1 MVLLLLASVSS
12 IGATVIAQDLFLN
25 LGGTSSPLGG
35 SDAEI
40 TLTQET
46 GTDSTVATLK
56 ILVPVPE
63 DAYVYASTGEFSGR
77 TRINFTSVVGLEPLD
92 EQLVPARK
100 PYVYDDPVFEMRM
113 AKFEEPI
120 TWTQKFRITPEAATA
135 GTKLAGKLR
144 YQICTSGKNGTCT
157 PFDVDFDLTIAELD
171 VSGIDMS
178 LVAEPVFEAE
188 HIKMLKTSD
197 GREVPGPSVWT
208 ARLTPEDSKPSGVVT
223 VSVTARM
230 DDGYHTFAL
239 DQNRK
244 NLGLPTVL
252 TITHLFGLD
261 DDGSSFQPDTEVE
274 NHEVDS
280 NGNTVVQRIH
290 HGEVTWSRTF
300 VVTDGATGYG
310 AGLKVTNQVCDENKC
325 IRGSFAAEL
334 GVVPPSSS
342 VKAPVVYIPPETKPD
357 VRDPFDDLIK
367 LRGPDEGTSGSLA
380 QFLLYAFIGGLILNV
395 MPCVLPVIAIKL
407 LSFVQQAGESR
418 SRILALNLSYS
429 LGLLVV
435 FLTLATLAAF
445 AGMAWGELF
454 GHAVFIVGMCALVFA
469 MALSLLGV
477 FEIPIPG
484 MVGSVGAQQREGLLG
499 AFLTGIFATL
509 LATPCS
515 GPFLGVTLGWSL
527 QQDPATIYLVWT
539 MMALGMASPYLVF
552 GLFPGAI
559 KLLPKPGMWMVRFK
573 EFSGF
578 VLLATTVYL
587 VSILGDRY
595 VVPTLLMLLGM
606 GLGLWMIGNLYN
618 LSSTAAT
625 RWKVRFSALILTGVI
640 CGFGYKLYAG
650 GEKLPWAEYSEE
662 SVAQALD
669 EGRPVLI
676 DFTAD
681 WCPNCKFVEQVS
693 LNTYSTRLFV
703 EEHNVLTLKADWTD
717 RSEEI
722 KATLAKVNSSSIPV
736 TVIFSPTRPKEPI
749 VLRDVYF
756 QSTLLESLQAAV
768 SEEAIES
775 DAAPEAAA
783 QTVMNE
789 QTPKIR

>member
-1 MVLLLLASVSS
+1 M
-12 IGATVIAQDLFLN
+12 Q
-25 LGGTSSPLGG
+25 
-35 SDAEI
+35 
-40 TLTQET
+40 
-46 GTDSTVATLK
+46 
-56 ILVPVPE
+56 
-63 DAYVYASTGEFSGR
+63 
-77 TRINFTSVVGLEPLD
+77 
-92 EQLVPARK
+92 
-100 PYVYDDPVFEMRM
+100 M

-120 TWTQKFRITPEAATA
+120 TWTQRFRITPRAATA
-135 GTKLAGKLR
+135 GTKLAGNLR

-157 PFDVDFDLTIAELD
+157 PFDVDFDLTIAALD
-171 VSGIDMS
+171 LSGIDTS
-178 LVAEPVFEAE
+178 SVAEPVFEIE
-188 HIKMLKTSD
+188 HIKMLKAKD
-197 GREVPGPSVWT
+197 GRDVPGPSVWT
-208 ARLTPEDSKPSGVVT
+208 ARLTPENAKPGETVT

-230 DDGYHTFAL
+230 DDGFHTFAL

-252 TITHLFGLD
+252 GITHLFGLD
-261 DDGSSFQPDTEVE
+261 DDGSAFRTGSDVE

-280 NGNTVVQRIH
+280 NGSAVVQRIH

-300 VVTDGATGYG
+300 AVADGATVYG
-310 AGLKVTNQVCDENKC
+310 VGLKVTNQVCDANKC
-325 IRGSFAAEL
+325 IRGSFGAVLGLIPFGSAVSAATSE
-334 GVVPPSSS
+334 PD
-342 VKAPVVYIPPETKPD
+342 KPD
-357 VRDPFDDLIK
+357 SGPIVETGELFNGLT
-367 LRGPDEGTSGSLA
+367 LRGPDEGTTGSLA
-380 QFLLYAFIGGLILNV
+380 QFLLYAFLGGLILNV
-395 MPCVLPVIAIKL
+395 MPCVLPVIAIKV

-454 GHAVFIVGMCALVFA
+454 GHAVFIVAMCALVFV

-477 FEIPIPG
+477 FELPIPG

-527 QQDPATIYLVWT
+527 QQTPATIYLVWT
-539 MMALGMASPYLVF
+539 MMALGMASPYLIF

-578 VLLATTVYL
+578 VLLATTIYL
-587 VSILGDRY
+587 VSILGEKY

-618 LSSTAAT
+618 LSSPPST
-625 RWKVRFSALILTGVI
+625 RWKVRITALVLTGGI
-640 CGFGYKLYAG
+640 CAFGYKLHAG
-650 GEKLPWAEYSEE
+650 GEKLPWAEYSEK

-681 WCPNCKFVEQVS
+681 WCPNCKFVEQMS

-703 EEHNVLTLKADWTD
+703 EQHNVLTLKADWTD
-717 RSEEI
+717 YSEDI
-722 KATLAKVNSSSIPV
+722 RATLAKLNSSSIPI

-768 SEEAIES
+768 SDQAVDS
-775 DAAPEAAA
+775 DVAPEAAA

-789 QTPKIR
+789 ATPKLR